1 MSIGIA
7 KSVGAS
13 GVGSVARP
21 SSKKLGRAKTG
32 MTYVVYPII
41 AIAVLLGIW
50 GIISHYTN
58 PLLLS
63 SPVAVAKAIGNILTH
78 GQTISALLLS
88 LREMYLG
95 LVLGVVIGFV
105 LGVFIGRFPGVNNV
119 AGPFV
124 NVVNATPLI
133 VAIPLLVIWTGIGM
147 EARVVFTMMVTTF
160 PMLLNTA
167 AGVRNVNKGYV
178 EVASTLGL
186 SERATLWKVAIPA
199 AIPYV
204 LAGFRSS
211 LSLAIIGMVVGEME
225 VSNVGVGWL
234 LLQYGAGLQTA
245 FLLALICI
253 TSIFGVVNVTVLK
266 AIERTVF
273 KWTVS
278 TR

>member
-1 MSIGIA
+1 MSVNAINAGTQFNA
-7 KSVGAS
+7 KKAHRVRNGAS
-13 GVGSVARP
+13 FVVLPIVA
-21 SSKKLGRAKTG
+21 L
-32 MTYVVYPII
+32 VVI
-41 AIAVLLGIW
+41 LGIW
-50 GIISHYTN
+50 SIISHFTN

-63 SPVAVAKAIGNILTH
+63 SPLAVAKAIGSILTH
-78 GQTISALLLS
+78 GETISALLLS

-95 LVLGVVIGFV
+95 LVLGIAIGFT
-105 LGVFIGRFPGVNNV
+105 LGVFIGRFPAVNNV
-119 AGPFV
+119 MSPFV

-167 AGVRNVNKGYV
+167 AGVRNVHKGYV

-199 AIPYV
+199 ATPYV

-245 FLLALICI
+245 FLLGLICI
-253 TSIFGVVNVTVLK
+253 TSIFGVVNVTILK
-266 AIERTVF
+266 VIERTVF

>member
-1 MSIGIA
+1 MSLNTANVGSGGLYRA
-7 KSVGAS
+7 RRKSRVLNGAS
-13 GVGSVARP
+13 FI
-21 SSKKLGRAKTG
+21 
-32 MTYVVYPII
+32 VYPIVAI
-41 AIAVLLGIW
+41 AILLTLW
-50 GIISHYTN
+50 WLISSHTN

-63 SPVAVAKAIGNILTH
+63 SPAAVARAIANILTH
-78 GQTISALLLS
+78 GTTVSALLLS

-95 LVLGVVIGFV
+95 LVLGVTIGFT
-105 LGVFIGRFPGVNNV
+105 LGVFIGRFPAVNNIMS
-119 AGPFV
+119 PFV

-167 AGVRNVNKGYV
+167 AGVRNVHKGYV
-178 EVASTLGL
+178 EVAQTLGL
-186 SERATLWKVAIPA
+186 SERKTLYKVAIPA
-199 AIPYV
+199 ATPYV
-204 LAGFRSS
+204 LAGLRSS

-245 FLLALICI
+245 FLLGLITI
-253 TSIFGVVNVTVLK
+253 TSVFGVVNVTILK
-266 AIERTVF
+266 VIERTVF
-273 KWTVS
+273 RWTTS